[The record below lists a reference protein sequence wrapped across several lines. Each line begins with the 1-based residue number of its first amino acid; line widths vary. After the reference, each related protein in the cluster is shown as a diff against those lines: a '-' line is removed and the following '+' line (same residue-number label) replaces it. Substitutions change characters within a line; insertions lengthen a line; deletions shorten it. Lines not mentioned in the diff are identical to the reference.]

1 MPGFFIVEGVA
12 GSGKDT
18 LVQQVVAALQ
28 PDRRSVLAWD
38 EAAVMASW
46 HHYYLPGIDRLRLD
60 LTGAILDEVAAA
72 RHREPDT
79 AFVFNRFHVSHAV
92 WRAERGNTAADL
104 EARHHALVGRLAALG
119 AVVLHPVLDPGEFD
133 ARTRH
138 IERREAAWSLFLE
151 RRMRDMACTT
161 PGQMYAAQQRML
173 QDVLARD
180 GLPFHTLHVDPG
192 VPLDLAPLLQ
202 GG

>member
-1 MPGFFIVEGVA
+1 MSGLFIVEGVA

-28 PDRRSVLAWD
+28 PERRPVLAWD

-46 HHYYLPGIDRLRLD
+46 HHYYLPNIDRLRLD
-60 LTGAILDEVAAA
+60 LTAAILDDVATA
-72 RHREPDT
+72 RRREPDS

-92 WRAERGNTAADL
+92 WRAENGNATADF
-104 EARHHALVGRLAALG
+104 EARHRTLADRLAALG
-119 AVVLHPVLDPGEFD
+119 AVVLHPTLDQVEIN

-151 RRMRDMACTT
+151 RRMRDMGCAT
-161 PGQMYAAQQRML
+161 PGQMYAAQQRMI
-173 QDVLARD
+173 QDMLARD

-192 VPLDLAPLLQ
+192 VPLDLAPIV
-202 GG
+202 GPC